1 MSGSVHSPANSGS
14 HRTARGASNAAV
26 LALQAKIEAL
36 EAKVRQTSE
45 LEDNVE
51 ELTRQVTQLRMLSV
65 AKSKSTSPTRDEHRR
80 DPISGLTKKEK
91 REILKKRSKILDT
104 KEVAK

>member
-51 ELTRQVTQLRMLSV
+51 ELTR
-65 AKSKSTSPTRDEHRR
+65 
-80 DPISGLTKKEK
+80 
-91 REILKKRSKILDT
+91 
-104 KEVAK
+104 